1 MNPSPPGMHRPGANL
16 EPGVSGVG
24 RRVRP
29 GNPPSRYKSLMRDW
43 LLRHP
48 SRRARRYAPFLVW
61 VAWGLVAWAV
71 GLTLTGSWGLV
82 GEHWR
87 IALTMLVGSYVA
99 GSTPMGGGTV
109 GFPVL
114 VLVFGEPATVG
125 RHFSFLIQSVG
136 MTSATIFILC
146 SGRPLAWRVLGW
158 ALVGAAATVPL
169 ASAFVVP
176 VVSEAWTKLAFA
188 CIWGSFACLVLVR
201 LRELEAHSGSG
212 RLPGRPGI
220 DPIAGLAIGVVGG
233 LAAAITGV
241 GIDMVLFTVLVL
253 LYRADLRLAVA
264 TSVLAMTFA
273 SLVGTLSAAGLG
285 RIDGEVLGQWVAA
298 APVVLFGAPL
308 GALAVTLIPRRPTM
322 LFVAALCLVQLVA
335 TVANVG
341 PTLPVLGGVAV
352 AMLAA
357 NGVMHLLYL
366 GGKRLATDETPPPAG
381 PARVSSPGDTAHSTT
396 AGP

>member
-1 MNPSPPGMHRPGANL
+1 
-16 EPGVSGVG
+16 
-24 RRVRP
+24 
-29 GNPPSRYKSLMRDW
+29 MRDW

-61 VAWGLVAWAV
+61 VAWGLIAWTV
-71 GLTLTGSWGLV
+71 GVTLTGSWGLV
-82 GEHWR
+82 AEHWR
-87 IALTMLVGSYVA
+87 IALTMLLGSYVA

-114 VLVFGEPATVG
+114 VLIFGEPATVG

-146 SGRPLAWRVLGW
+146 SGRPLVWRVLGW
-158 ALVGAAATVPL
+158 TFVGALATVPL
-169 ASAFVVP
+169 ASAFIVP
-176 VVSEAWTKLAFA
+176 LVSEAWTKLVFA

-201 LRELEAHSGSG
+201 LRELEGHSGVG
-212 RLPGRPGI
+212 RLAGVPGL
-220 DPIAGLAIGVVGG
+220 DPLAGLSVGVVGG
-233 LAAAITGV
+233 LAASITGV

-253 LYRADLRLAVA
+253 VYRADLRLAVA

-273 SLVGTLSAAGLG
+273 SLVGTASAAGLG

-341 PTLPVLGGVAV
+341 PTLPVLGGVAI
-352 AMLAA
+352 AMVGA
-357 NGVMHLLYL
+357 NGLMHLLYL
-366 GGKRLATDETPPPAG
+366 TGKRLQIRGDPASG
-381 PARVSSPGDTAHSTT
+381 AVGRVSSPDDMSETT
-396 AGP
+396 AAGR